1 MVASQEVNY
10 FNIEILGI
18 IEKKILRLSAQE
30 KRPKEVTKETLL
42 RRFFVHSHKLNIV
55 EFQEI
60 KRKNCNAT
68 QRKVVYV
75 QVDRPETYF
84 FHVARKKKNKLHRP
98 SERSH
103 SNNQRGSSI
112 YLLWRIRDVNTS
124 EERRKSTKESCN

>member
-1 MVASQEVNY
+1 MVALQEVDY

-30 KRPKEVTKETLL
+30 KRHKEVTKETLL

-75 QVDRPETYF
+75 QVDRPETF
-84 FHVARKKKNKLHRP
+84 FF
-98 SERSH
+98 
-103 SNNQRGSSI
+103 
-112 YLLWRIRDVNTS
+112 
-124 EERRKSTKESCN
+124 SCNKKEKE